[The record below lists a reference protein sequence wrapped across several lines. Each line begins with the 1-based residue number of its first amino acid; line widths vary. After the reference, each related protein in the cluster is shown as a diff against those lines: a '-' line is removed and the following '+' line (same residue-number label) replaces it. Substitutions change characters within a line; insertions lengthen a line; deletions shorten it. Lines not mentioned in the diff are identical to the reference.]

1 MLSRQTLVLTDL
13 FYILL
18 KGFSTLVWLS
28 KVGGP
33 RAPRDVVLKDVISVK
48 ALAAVKASVGSKA
61 RQQSQISEIRTVN
74 NLHKSVKKFY

>member
-18 KGFSTLVWLS
+18 KGFSTLVRLS

>member
-1 MLSRQTLVLTDL
+1 MLSRQTLVLTE

-18 KGFSTLVWLS
+18 KGFSTLVRLS